1 MTATLF
7 DPPLGSCAS
16 PRLTLVTTPGPG
28 PLSVA
33 PEVYRRRRLGVLAVV
48 IGLLLGVASFG
59 RQADAT
65 PNAELRAADAF
76 VVIVQPGDT
85 LWDIAQSFAPDSDP
99 RPLVSMLA
107 DLAGSSSLHP
117 GQELVI
123 PLDLVD

>member
-7 DPPLGSCAS
+7 DPPLAS
-16 PRLTLVTTPGPG
+16 HPSVRLILVPTPGPG
-28 PLSVA
+28 PSLVA

-59 RQADAT
+59 RQADAI
-65 PNAELRAADAF
+65 PNGEMRSADAI

-85 LWDIAQSFAPDSDP
+85 LWDIARSFAPESDP

-117 GQELVI
+117 GQELMI